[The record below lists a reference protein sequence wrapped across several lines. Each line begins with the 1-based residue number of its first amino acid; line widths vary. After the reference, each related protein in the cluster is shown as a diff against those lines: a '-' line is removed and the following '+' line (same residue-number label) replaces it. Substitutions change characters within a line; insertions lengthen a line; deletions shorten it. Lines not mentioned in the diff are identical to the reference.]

1 MAADLLRGTRNANA
15 CQVLAALDALG
26 CGCSHST
33 ALVQRLERDGF
44 DPAAITVAVN
54 AALAEGVLVLDAC
67 IRKA

>member
-1 MAADLLRGTRNANA
+1 
-15 CQVLAALDALG
+15 
-26 CGCSHST
+26 
-33 ALVQRLERDGF
+33 VQRLERDGF